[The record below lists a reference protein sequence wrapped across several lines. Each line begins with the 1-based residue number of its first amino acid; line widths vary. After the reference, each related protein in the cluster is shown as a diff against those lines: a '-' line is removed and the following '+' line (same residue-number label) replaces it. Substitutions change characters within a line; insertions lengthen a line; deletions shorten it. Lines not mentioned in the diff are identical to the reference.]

1 MKKCNTVGIHW
12 KIRVLGGDPQK
23 KTIYRGRGGGVKRGL
38 CKKEMGGVCEGGGGD
53 TPMHTMVNSQL
64 PSYTVIKM
72 QSVW

>member
-1 MKKCNTVGIHW
+1 MGIH
-12 KIRVLGGDPQK
+12 K
-23 KTIYRGRGGGVKRGL
+23 KKQYIGGGVKRGL
-38 CKKEMGGVCEGGGGD
+38 CKKEVGGVCEGGGGD